1 MELIKAKVL
10 NTQLVAARA
19 ALIATGKNSRQLGD
33 ESRLKML
40 MWIYAWGF
48 TAVFIVKLL
57 LGRTTG
63 GYLQKLAR
71 QDWLVATKTKSGVP
85 PFYFTLSEIGLQEVE
100 RRSESL
106 CKYIEADPYR
116 VDQPKIRHYLIAQ
129 IATIKA
135 LNSNSIV
142 SYETERM
149 FGKDGDKLGVKRPD
163 IAWITSNGKRYG
175 VEIELSAK
183 WEKDLDFFVYGIA
196 MALSNK
202 DNESPDY
209 DRFFIISDSPAII
222 KRYKAAMQP
231 GVNLPMWK
239 KNERGHWA
247 IYKNIKVPEWLISK
261 VDFKLMEI

>member
-1 MELIKAKVL
+1 MELIKVETP

-40 MWIYAWGF
+40 MWIYAWGY

-129 IATIKA
+129 IATINA
-135 LNSNSIV
+135 LNSKSIV

-149 FGKDGDKLGVKRPD
+149 FGKEGDKLGVKRPD
-163 IAWITSNGKRYG
+163 IAWLTSEGQRIG

-183 WEKDLDFFVYGIA
+183 WEKDLDFFVYGVM
-196 MALSNK
+196 MALRK
-202 DNESPDY
+202 NENGVADY
-209 DRFFIISDSPAII
+209 NRFFIISDAPAII

-231 GVNLPMWK
+231 GANLPMWK

-247 IYKNIKVPEWLISK
+247 IYKNINVPDWLITR